1 MTEQKKTYNF
11 DFSRLNGKK
20 HDDILPLV
28 KSNIKNLSIVV
39 RKDLKSGECLRHEY
53 FDRSG
58 IYFVD
63 GVPIR
68 VAVIFDVEEK
78 RGKRRSRRCYFYNA
92 YTNGSIDVTYSD
104 SITNTK
110 KRIETILKDYKYAR

>member
-1 MTEQKKTYNF
+1 M
-11 DFSRLNGKK
+11 
-20 HDDILPLV
+20 
-28 KSNIKNLSIVV
+28 SIVV
-39 RKDLKSGECLRHEY
+39 RKDLKSGDCLRHEY

-78 RGKRRSRRCYFYNA
+78 SGKRISRRCYFYNA

-104 SITNTK
+104 SITK
-110 KRIETILKDYKYAR
+110 KRIDTI